1 MNKQKIQV
9 FVPILFSV
17 AVIMGMFIGY
27 KLHSNMPNTK
37 SFFGAIATQ
46 PQNEILHIIQ
56 QRYVDSVDNAKLSKA
71 SIDAILNELDPHSM
85 YIPSQQ
91 LNEIN
96 EDLDGSFQG
105 IGIEFN
111 VLKDTVH
118 VLHVVE
124 GGPSEKAG
132 FKTGDKILQ
141 VDKHNAVG
149 IKNIED
155 FKNWV
160 KGPKGT
166 TVEIQIITGGK
177 KISKK
182 IKRDFIPLP
191 SLDAFYMI
199 DKNKGYIKLN
209 RFSNNTYKEFFD
221 ALENLTQKGMNQLIL
236 DLRDNGGGIL
246 EEAIDIIDELV
257 GGDQMIVYTNGLKNP
272 KKEYK
277 AKRKGIFEE
286 GTIIVLLNEN
296 SASASEVI
304 AGALQDLDRATI
316 VGRRSFGKG
325 LVQEQFSLS
334 DGSALRLTTARY
346 YTPLGRSIQKPYD
359 RGIEAYASEVMNRFH
374 LSGNADSSKNNN
386 LEVYTTSKGKKL
398 YGGGGITPD
407 IVIPFNRF
415 LLDTN
420 LNVLYKNNLLGFF
433 AYNYYMNHREEIKSF
448 GNAETFNAQFNLDA
462 NTLSLLI
469 KSAKSTAQFNDVQ
482 RQFIKQRFK
491 ALLGRMEWGQSASTL
506 VLNTLDETYLKAV
519 QSLN

>member
-56 QRYVDSVDNAKLSKA
+56 QRYVDSVDKAKLSKA

-111 VLKDTVH
+111 ILKDTVH

-132 FKTGDKILQ
+132 IKTGDKILQ
-141 VDKHNAVG
+141 VDKYNAVG
-149 IKNIED
+149 IKNTED
-155 FKNWV
+155 FKKWV

-166 TVEIQIITGGK
+166 TVEIQIMTGGK

-221 ALENLTQKGMNQLIL
+221 ALQNLTKRGMKELIL

-257 GGDQMIVYTNGLKNP
+257 GGDQLIVYTEGLKNP

-277 AKRKGIFEE
+277 AKRKGIFED
-286 GTIIVLLNEN
+286 GKIVVILNEN

-316 VGRRSFGKG
+316 IGRRSFGKG

-359 RGIEAYASEVMNRFH
+359 KGIDAYASEVMQRVHSNQ
-374 LSGNADSSKNNN
+374 NEDSNKYTSK
-386 LEVYTTSKGKKL
+386 VIFTTAKGKKL
-398 YGGGGITPD
+398 YGGGGISPD
-407 IVIPFNRF
+407 IYVPLDKI

-420 LNVLYKNNLLGFF
+420 LNIFYRNNLLSFF
-433 AYNYYMNHREEIKSF
+433 AYQYYMLHKNEIQSY
-448 GNAETFNAQFNLDA
+448 GSAESFNARFDMDA
-462 NTLSLLI
+462 STYAVLMKESKANI
-469 KSAKSTAQFNDVQ
+469 KLNQDQ
-482 RQFIKQRFK
+482 QYFIQQRFK
-491 ALLGRMEWGQSASTL
+491 SMLGRLQWGQSASTL
-506 VLNTLDETYLKAV
+506 IINTKDPTYLKAI
-519 QSLN
+519 QFLN

>member
-1 MNKQKIQV
+1 MNKQKIKV
-9 FVPILFSV
+9 FIPILFSV
-17 AVIMGMFIGY
+17 AVILGMFIGY
-27 KLHSNMPNTK
+27 KLHSNMPNKK
-37 SFFGAIATQ
+37 SFFGVVATQ

-56 QRYVDSVDNAKLSKA
+56 QRYVDSVDNDKLSNA
-71 SIDAILNELDPHSM
+71 AIDAMLNELDPHSI
-85 YIPSQQ
+85 YIPFQK

-111 VLKDTVH
+111 ILKDTVH

-124 GGPSEKAG
+124 SGPSEKAG
-132 FKTGDKILQ
+132 IKTGDKILK
-141 VDKHNAVG
+141 VDEHNAVG
-149 IKNIED
+149 VKDTEV
-155 FKNWV
+155 FKKWV

-166 TVEIQIITGGK
+166 SVLIQYLSDGSIENK
-177 KISKK
+177 KIN
-182 IKRDFIPLP
+182 RDDIPLP

-199 DKNKGYIKLN
+199 DNTKGYIKLN
-209 RFSNNTYKEFFD
+209 RFSNNTYKEFLD
-221 ALENLTQKGMNQLIL
+221 ALQMLTKKGMKQLIL

-257 GGDQMIVYTNGLKNP
+257 GGDQLIVYTEGLKNP

-277 AKRKGIFEE
+277 AKRKGIFED
-286 GTIIVLLNEN
+286 GKIIVLLNES

-304 AGALQDLDRATI
+304 AGSLQDLDRATI
-316 VGRRSFGKG
+316 IGRRSFGKG

-359 RGIEAYASEVMNRFH
+359 NGMEAYASEIMQRFH
-374 LSGNADSSKNNN
+374 TNEKNDTSKSKN
-386 LEVYTTSKGKKL
+386 EQVFTTVKGKKL

-407 IVIPFNRF
+407 IIVPFEQI

-420 LNVLYKNNLLGFF
+420 LNVFYKNNLLSFF
-433 AYNYYMNHREEIKSF
+433 AYKYYMQHRKEIKSF
-448 GNAETFNAQFNLDA
+448 GSFQSFNANFNMDE
-462 NTLSLLI
+462 
-469 KSAKSTAQFNDVQ
+469 STFKALMKETESNIQLNPAQQ
-482 RQFIKQRFK
+482 HFIMQRFK
-491 ALLGRMEWGQSASTL
+491 AMLGRMQWGQSASTY
-506 VLNTLDETYLKAV
+506 VLNAKDQTYLKAV

>member
-56 QRYVDSVDNAKLSKA
+56 QRYVDSVDNAKLLKA

-105 IGIEFN
+105 VGIEFN
-111 VLKDTVH
+111 ILKDTVH

-132 FKTGDKILQ
+132 IKTGDKILQ
-141 VDKHNAVG
+141 VDKYNAVG
-149 IKNIED
+149 IKNTED

-166 TVEIQIITGGK
+166 TVEIQIMTGGK

-182 IKRDFIPLP
+182 IKRD
-191 SLDAFYMI
+191 
-199 DKNKGYIKLN
+199 IKLN

-374 LSGNADSSKNNN
+374 LSGNADSNKNNS

-433 AYNYYMNHREEIKSF
+433 AYNYYMNHREKIKSF
-448 GNAETFNAQFNLDA
+448 GNAETFNTQFNLDE
-462 NTLSLLI
+462 NTLNLLI